1 MADTQDTEP
10 NVEGEESAETT
21 DRQTLPPGF
30 VSVAAPGA
38 AGALV
43 GEWLNETRASIVP
56 RRAGARAE
64 QAWLRGRLAQAKRA
78 KDLEQERVASVQ
90 LARALAARGSEL
102 DTATRL
108 ARRALVLG
116 EDPQLR
122 EELSGWF
129 AGLGEPALAA
139 ATLRPAALER
149 SPEQAALILTR
160 IAVLE
165 ARAGSPE
172 SAVDVLSDAG
182 QKAPNDALIVELLGA
197 IGAWAPAAITP
208 ARAADAY
215 VEGARRREA
224 RGERAAA
231 FEDLLR
237 AFELCP
243 ESAIAAELLAQ
254 SLSARGRGGA
264 ADEVLREHA
273 LASQRGSLSTH
284 LGRLRDALG
293 ADDLPRA
300 LAAGLDAGLD
310 QELDPDASFRAVTHA
325 DGASKGFDEVLAR
338 AGLHELLAARL
349 QLGLEQQSGAARARL
364 GLALGRLYS
373 GPLNSPERA
382 VDAWMAALV
391 ADPSNEDAKIA
402 LRSHASATRDQ
413 APLVEA
419 LIRVGRLV
427 TPGSNEAVL
436 AGSEGCLTEL
446 MVMAEQRLS
455 DPTLAAWALERLA
468 TLAPDAELDKQRERL
483 RPRARL
489 QQEATQNA
497 RAALAETSEGR
508 GQALRRLVAA
518 LRFQP
523 EAVDEQITLLNELA
537 ESEPEERAWRAQ
549 LERLL
554 ERERRAEE
562 LTALLESQLKSGSK
576 AEAERAALR
585 LSQLRRTAGDTVAA
599 VRHLEPLLD
608 AGAGHRA
615 AWCMLLLLANRIGSQ
630 SLRARAL
637 ERLAQ
642 PLARGFRAVI
652 MCAAADAW
660 GVAGRGDAAW
670 AAAHAAKDA
679 DPSSAR
685 AAATLA
691 SCALEQAGPEAAGA
705 IEHAVGVVVPR
716 ARWCRALAQA
726 LDEAGELPAALAWTQ
741 RWLALRPGD
750 PEAAAA
756 LLDRVTRAGNAE
768 RLADAL
774 GWLLSQAQPA
784 GNLAEP
790 LARAL
795 LRLSE
800 LEPARAGAVARRVLD
815 LFGPRAEVL
824 CAAILEVADST
835 GERGLGIAVR
845 ERQLASGAPG
855 TARPELLLEVAR
867 RRTEAGDADG
877 AARCLARAIH
887 EGASADVVLQRL
899 DSALPPR
906 GSDGEIALLE
916 ARAECLSAQSGAGV
930 PRAARAWRELGAAL
944 WDLAADHEGAIAAWE
959 RAALLDPESGI
970 ATFAQDLL
978 GFAGQA
984 ECVSRVRAFA
994 ERRTEPAER
1003 ARALTIAANEAL
1015 KAGDAEQAL
1024 ELALASIELDPSR
1037 SEVLAV
1043 AERAA
1048 GTEQASIEALE
1059 RAYYRVAQAALGCYG
1074 ERAVHYRAA
1083 RHLERRGELKRALSH
1098 AVQAFEA
1105 VPAQGITFVQMVRL
1119 AERAAEPLTAL
1130 TALERV
1136 AAKSSS
1142 DAERAEWLERAAV
1155 FSGSG
1160 EQGQRQRLEVLL
1172 RALTV
1177 RPEVETLRSLGETLK
1192 GILGYAPQ
1200 ERDVLELRLERAL
1213 SGLLSQLEQ
1222 DDGARLAVQAA
1233 RAALEGLGA
1242 SGLGWKALRAAYRVN
1257 PAAPELEDLA
1267 DSSAELAEESAT
1279 CDEWLDEMLSTLQL
1293 GVAGVS
1299 ALALSA
1305 KLAEQ
1310 RGRPEVAAKFLVE
1323 ACLRESDRADLQRR
1337 VGQIL
1342 PELPE
1347 AERTP
1352 LERRLLEARSPEERV
1367 TGLLEVAQ
1375 GQLSRGDQR
1384 QAAETLEQARAV
1396 RGVAATLSRTVL
1408 ERLREAYSELGQS
1421 EPLVAVLREQL
1432 ALEGLGLEERIRL
1445 TRDVAALLA
1454 TRGDAKAALKLL
1466 KECIQAAPDA
1476 LELVQDL
1483 LEVARQAGDDALQ
1496 ISALRQLSEQ
1506 DEQLTVKLG
1515 AMRDLAGMLQ
1525 RQGDLAGARA
1535 LWEKVLELDATDAE
1549 ALSAAQR
1556 AAEAEGDWE
1565 AVSGFLKRRASR
1577 SSTSGARALRL
1588 ERVRILEQHLGRA
1601 DEARGEL
1608 ESMLNT
1614 HGEDLDVLCS
1624 LARTHEQLGDQL
1636 RAAPLWLQASA
1647 IAGEK
1652 ARAAALGRAACRAY
1666 LAGGDVDSARRVLD
1680 GMEAWAQ
1687 SEEMRRLRVEVERV
1701 ADNPLSLAEALEEL
1715 ALSSMAPPAERASL
1729 LVESASATERGSDVK
1744 LALAR
1749 AQRAARIAP
1758 QAAEPQ
1764 LFARY
1769 LEYRTRHAGGRED
1782 ARVTLTEL
1790 RSIEESLDPEQ
1801 TELRAF
1807 LLAEALDVLGDGEAA
1822 MRELQRAHAEVGA
1835 LPLIAIGLGERLLA
1849 RGEQERA
1856 LPFFDAALDGDLR
1869 AVRKSGQV
1877 ALDAAQAALDAK
1889 DVEHA
1894 ARFLEQAAIHPE
1906 SRATALLK
1914 QVDLRRLMASDPP
1927 PPPPE
1932 HDYAPLPREE
1942 PGADVQREERVGQLV
1957 APSAEPPGSERPAI
1971 APPPSI
1977 EPRSDEEALSL
1988 TSRKH
1993 KGAISEEA
2001 SVSVSDPRAEAPG
2014 SSHRRSVRGS
2024 SAPPRANAEDELAGA
2039 AAAKTSAVPSSEAP
2053 RTEAPGSDT
2062 PDSDAPK
2069 SAPASVAP
2077 GSTVP
2082 SSIPPGGRLLR
2093 AATSDAPMPLSQEWR
2108 RASRT
2113 VSAHGEQE
2121 AELLAELSAGSVE
2134 AGRELIRQLQN
2145 RSDRSQDLVAVC
2157 RRVSTL
2163 VPGDRWTLERLYEAA
2178 LADKDFVYAR
2188 AVEHVLYAFG
2198 GGESV
2203 SPPELETQL
2212 EQPER
2217 VHRMLFG
2224 EGTGPGAE
2232 ALALVWEGAQHI
2244 FRRDPSSYGVT
2255 GVERVP
2261 LNAPTPLARGYTVA
2275 ARLLGLARTPLFQRK
2290 SSGAVTLGVALMD
2303 PPGII
2308 LSGDVP
2314 QMSPEL
2320 SFHLGA
2326 MLGAT
2331 LPQYVL
2337 LFGSTE
2343 SQARAVFKGLGLAF
2357 GPPRAGGARIA
2368 AAATLAEVLWESIPA
2383 RSQRRL
2389 RELCDLPEALDYD
2402 LTVAAARLAI
2412 RRAGLFVGGDLAV
2425 AVRETCTEE
2434 GIASKGLESPGGLA
2448 TLCAASPAISDLVLI
2463 ATSPEFADARW
2474 RSASSSRKRP
2484 NWSTF

>member
-1 MADTQDTEP
+1 MAETQDTEP
-10 NVEGEESAETT
+10 NAEADEGAETT

-30 VSVAAPGA
+30 VSVAAPGS

-43 GEWLNETRASIVP
+43 GAWLDGTRASSLP

-64 QAWLRGRLAQAKRA
+64 QAWLRGRLQQAQRS
-78 KDLEQERVASVQ
+78 KDLELERVASVQ

-102 DTATRL
+102 DMATRL

-139 ATLRPAALER
+139 ATLRPAAMDR
-149 SPEQAALILTR
+149 SPEQSALILTR

-182 QKAPNDALIVELLGA
+182 QKAPGDALILELLGG
-197 IGAWAPAAITP
+197 IGAWAPNAISP

-243 ESAIAAELLAQ
+243 QSAIAAELLAQ
-254 SLSARGRGGA
+254 SLAARGRVGA

-273 LASQRGSLSTH
+273 LASERRALSTH

-310 QELDPDASFRAVTHA
+310 LELDPDASFRAVTHA
-325 DGASKGFDEVLAR
+325 EGASKGFDEVLAR

-349 QLGLEQQSGAARARL
+349 QLGLEQQSGAGRARL

-391 ADPSNEDAKIA
+391 ADPTSEDAKLA
-402 LRSHASATRDQ
+402 LRSHAAATRDQ

-419 LIRVGRLV
+419 LIRVGRCI
-427 TPGSNEAVL
+427 TPGDASTPGADGIE
-436 AGSEGCLTEL
+436 SCLREL

-468 TLAPDAELDKQRERL
+468 TIAPDAELDGQRERL

-497 RAALAETSEGR
+497 RSALAEAGDAGR
-508 GQALRRLVAA
+508 GAALRRLVAA

-523 EAVDEQITLLNELA
+523 EAADELVGLLRELSLA
-537 ESEPEERAWRAQ
+537 EPEERVWRAQ

-554 ERERRAEE
+554 EREQRQDE
-562 LTALLESQLKSGSK
+562 LVQLLESQLEGGSK

-585 LSQLRRTAGDTVAA
+585 LSQLRRASGDAVAA
-599 VRHLEPLLD
+599 VRYLEPLLD
-608 AGAGHRA
+608 GAGQRA
-615 AWCMLLLLANRIGSQ
+615 AWCMMLLLANRIGSQ
-630 SLRARAL
+630 TLRARAL

-642 PLARGFRAVI
+642 PLSRNFRAV
-652 MCAAADAW
+652 MLCAAADAW
-660 GVAGRGDAAW
+660 GVAGKSEAAW

-691 SCALEQAGPEAAGA
+691 TCALEQSGARAAGA

-716 ARWCRALAQA
+716 ARWCRALAQ
-726 LDEAGELPAALAWTQ
+726 LLEEAGELPAALAWTQ

-756 LLDRVTRAGNAE
+756 LLGRVTRVSNAE

-774 GWLLSQAQPA
+774 GWLLSQAQPL
-784 GNLAEP
+784 GRLAEP
-790 LARAL
+790 LTLAL
-795 LRLSE
+795 KRLSE
-800 LEPARAGAVARRVLD
+800 LEPGRATALARRVLD
-815 LFGPRAEVL
+815 LFGPRSEAL
-824 CAAILEVADST
+824 CQTILELADT
-835 GERGLGIAVR
+835 LGERGLGIAVR

-855 TARPELLLEVAR
+855 KTRPELLLEVAR

-887 EGASADVVLQRL
+887 EGASPDLVLERL

-944 WDLAADHEGAIAAWE
+944 WDLAGDHDAAIAAWE
-959 RAALLDPESGI
+959 RAALLDPEAGI

-978 GFAGQA
+978 SFAGQA
-984 ECVSRVRAFA
+984 ECVLRVRAFA
-994 ERRTEPAER
+994 ERRTEPSER
-1003 ARALTIAANEAL
+1003 ARALTIAASEAL
-1015 KAGDAEQAL
+1015 KAGDAAQAL
-1024 ELALASIELDPSR
+1024 ELALSSLELDPSR
-1037 SEVLAV
+1037 SEVLAIV
-1043 AERAA
+1043 ERAA
-1048 GTEQASIEALE
+1048 GASEEAVEALE
-1059 RAYYRVAQAALGCYG
+1059 RAYLRVADAALGCYG

-1130 TALERV
+1130 SALERV

-1177 RPEVETLRSLGETLK
+1177 RPEVETLRTLGETLK
-1192 GILGYAPQ
+1192 GILGFAPQ

-1213 SGLLSQLEQ
+1213 SGLLSQLEE

-1242 SGLGWKALRAAYRVN
+1242 PAPGWKALRAAYRVN
-1257 PAAPELEDLA
+1257 PGAPELEELGEFAEALA
-1267 DSSAELAEESAT
+1267 SEQDV
-1279 CDEWLDEMLSTLQL
+1279 CDEWLDEMLSTLET

-1299 ALALSA
+1299 ALSLSA
-1305 KLAEQ
+1305 RLA
-1310 RGRPEVAAKFLVE
+1310 RYRSKPAVAAKLLVE
-1323 ACLRESDRADLQRR
+1323 ACLRESERADLQRR
-1337 VGQIL
+1337 LREIL
-1342 PELPE
+1342 GELSE
-1347 AERTP
+1347 SQRAP

-1367 TGLLEVAQ
+1367 QGLLQAAREE
-1375 GQLSRGDQR
+1375 LDRGEQR
-1384 QAAETLEQARAV
+1384 AAAETLEQARAV
-1396 RGVAATLSRTVL
+1396 RGVSPELTREVL
-1408 ERLREAYSELGQS
+1408 ERLRGAYSELGQS
-1421 EPLVAVLREQL
+1421 EPLIAVLQEFL
-1432 ALEGLGLEERIRL
+1432 KLPEISTEERIGL

-1454 TRGDAKAALKLL
+1454 TRGDGSAALRLL
-1466 KECIQAAPDA
+1466 KQCIEASPGV

-1483 LEVARQAGDDALQ
+1483 LEVARQADDEAVQ
-1496 ISALRQLSEQ
+1496 ISALRQLAEQ
-1506 DEQLTVKLG
+1506 DEELGVKTA
-1515 AMRDLAGMLQ
+1515 AMRDLAQLLHE
-1525 RQGDLAGARA
+1525 QGDLGGARR
-1535 LWEKVLELDATDAE
+1535 LWEGVLELDPGDRE
-1549 ALSAAQR
+1549 ALTSAQR
-1556 AAEAEGDWE
+1556 AAESDGDWE
-1565 AVSGFLKRRASR
+1565 AVSQLLGRRASHA
-1577 SSTSGARALRL
+1577 STASARALRL
-1588 ERVRILEQHLGRA
+1588 ERVRVLEQHLGRA

-1608 ESMLNT
+1608 ESMLNAL
-1614 HGEDLDVLCS
+1614 GEDLDVLCS
-1624 LARTHEQLGDQL
+1624 LARAHEQLGDQL

-1647 IAGEK
+1647 IADEK
-1652 ARAAALGRAACRAY
+1652 ARAAALGRAACNAY
-1666 LAGGDVDSARRVLD
+1666 LAGGDADSARRVLD

-1715 ALSSMAPPAERASL
+1715 ALSSMAPPPERASL
-1729 LVESASATERGSDVK
+1729 LVESAVATERGSDIK

-1758 QAAEPQ
+1758 LAAEPQ

-1769 LEYRTRHAGGRED
+1769 LEYRARGAGGRED

-1790 RSIEESLDPEQ
+1790 RGIEESLTPEQ
-1801 TELRAF
+1801 TELKAF
-1807 LLAEALDVLGDGEAA
+1807 LIAEALDALGDPEAA
-1822 MRELQRAHAEVGA
+1822 MRDLQRAHAEVGA
-1835 LPLIAIGLGERLLA
+1835 LPLIALGLGERLLD
-1849 RGEQERA
+1849 RGEHQRA

-1869 AVRKSGQV
+1869 SVRKSGEV
-1877 ALDAAQAALDAK
+1877 ALRAAQAAMDAG
-1889 DVEHA
+1889 DIEHA
-1894 ARFLEQAAIHPE
+1894 ARSLELAAIHPE
-1906 SRATALLK
+1906 SRASALLR
-1914 QVDLRRLMASDPP
+1914 QVELRRLMASEPP
-1927 PPPPE
+1927 SPMAAE
-1932 HDYAPLPREE
+1932 EAGYSPLPREE
-1942 PGADVQREERVGQLV
+1942 PGTEARREERLEQR
-1957 APSAEPPGSERPAI
+1957 AAADPPGSERPAI

-1977 EPRSDEEALSL
+1977 EAPPRDVGVAVKKR
-1988 TSRKH
+1988 T
-1993 KGAISEEA
+1993 AAVTEEA
-2001 SVSVSDPRAEAPG
+2001 SVSATDPRAEAPA
-2014 SSHRRSVRGS
+2014 SSSRQPAPSSTPPLAARRS
-2024 SAPPRANAEDELAGA
+2024 SAPPA
-2039 AAAKTSAVPSSEAP
+2039 PSSQP
-2053 RTEAPGSDT
+2053 PGSSSR
-2062 PDSDAPK
+2062 PPP
-2069 SAPASVAP
+2069 SAS
-2077 GSTVP
+2077 P
-2082 SSIPPGGRLLR
+2082 SSAPPGGPLLR

-2108 RASRT
+2108 RASRA
-2113 VSAHGEQE
+2113 VSPHGEQE

-2145 RSDRSQDLVAVC
+2145 RSERSQDLVAVC

-2178 LADKDFVYAR
+2178 LADKDYVYAR

-2198 GGESV
+2198 GGDFAE
-2203 SPPELETQL
+2203 PPALETQI

-2232 ALALVWEGAQHI
+2232 ALALVWEGAQHV

-2261 LNAPTPLARGYTVA
+2261 LNAPTPLARAYTVS

-2314 QMSPEL
+2314 QVSREL
-2320 SFHLGA
+2320 AFHLGA

-2343 SQARAVFKGLGLAF
+2343 SQARAIFKGLGLAF
-2357 GPPRAGGARIA
+2357 GPPRSSGARFA

-2402 LTVAAARLAI
+2402 VTVAAARLAI
-2412 RRAGLFVGGDLAV
+2412 RRAGLFIGGDVAV
-2425 AVRETCTEE
+2425 AIRETCTEE
-2434 GIASKGLESPGGLA
+2434 GISSKGLESPGGLA
-2448 TLCAASPAISDLVLI
+2448 ALCAASPAISDLVLV
-2463 ATSPEFADARW
+2463 ATSPEFAAARW
-2474 RSASSSRKRP
+2474 RSGTSSRKRP

>member
-10 NVEGEESAETT
+10 NAEVDESGETK

-43 GEWLNETRASIVP
+43 GEWLNETRASVVP

-64 QAWLRGRLAQAKRA
+64 QAWLRGRLEQAKRT

-102 DTATRL
+102 DTATRM

-139 ATLRPAALER
+139 ATLRPAALDR
-149 SPEQAALILTR
+149 SPEQSALILTR

-172 SAVDVLSDAG
+172 SAVDVLGDAG

-197 IGAWAPAAITP
+197 IGAWAPAAITT

-254 SLSARGRGGA
+254 SLSARGRSGA

-300 LAAGLDAGLD
+300 LGAGLDAGLD

-325 DGASKGFDEVLAR
+325 EGASKGFDEVLAR

-349 QLGLEQQSGAARARL
+349 QLGLEQQNGAARARL

-419 LIRVGRLV
+419 LIRVGQRV
-427 TPGSNEAVL
+427 VPGSDEA
-436 AGSEGCLTEL
+436 APPGTEACLTEL

-455 DPTLAAWALERLA
+455 DPTLAGWALERLA

-497 RAALAETSEGR
+497 RAALSEAVEGR

-523 EAVDEQITLLNELA
+523 EAVDEQITLLRELA
-537 ESEPEERAWRAQ
+537 GSEPEERAWRAQ

-554 ERERRAEE
+554 ERERRTEQLSE
-562 LTALLESQLKSGSK
+562 LLESQLRSGSK

-585 LSQLRRTAGDTVAA
+585 LSQQRRTAGDAVSA

-642 PLARGFRAVI
+642 PLARSFRAVL

-660 GVAGRGDAAW
+660 GVAGRKDAAW

-691 SCALEQAGPEAAGA
+691 SCALEQAGSEAAGA

-726 LDEAGELPAALAWTQ
+726 LDDAGELPAALAWTQ

-790 LARAL
+790 LAQAL
-795 LRLSE
+795 RRLSE
-800 LEPARAGAVARRVLD
+800 LEPARAGALARRVLD
-815 LFGPRAEVL
+815 LFGPRSEVL
-824 CAAILEVADST
+824 CAAILEVADTT

-887 EGASADVVLQRL
+887 EGANADAVLERL

-930 PRAARAWRELGAAL
+930 SRAARAWREVGAAL

-984 ECVSRVRAFA
+984 ECVARVREFA

-1024 ELALASIELDPSR
+1024 ELALASIDLDPSR

-1048 GTEQASIEALE
+1048 GASQESIEALE
-1059 RAYYRVAQAALGCYG
+1059 RAYHRVAEAALGCYG

-1192 GILGYAPQ
+1192 GILGFAPQ

-1213 SGLLSQLEQ
+1213 SGLLAQLEQ
-1222 DDGARLAVQAA
+1222 DDGARIAVQAA
-1233 RAALEGLGA
+1233 RAALEGLEA

-1267 DSSAELAEESAT
+1267 DSSDELAEDAAS
-1279 CDEWLDEMLSTLQL
+1279 CDEWLDEMLSTLEL
-1293 GVAGVS
+1293 GVAGVP

-1305 KLAEQ
+1305 KLAEK
-1310 RGRPEVAAKFLVE
+1310 RGKSEVAAKFLVE
-1323 ACLRESDRADLQRR
+1323 ACLRESDRADLHRR
-1337 VGQIL
+1337 AGQIL
-1342 PELPE
+1342 AELPE
-1347 AERTP
+1347 AQRTP

-1375 GQLSRGDQR
+1375 GQLARGEQR
-1384 QAAETLEQARAV
+1384 PAAETLEQARGV
-1396 RGVAATLSRTVL
+1396 RGVPVALTRQVL

-1421 EPLVAVLREQL
+1421 EALIAVLREQL
-1432 ALEGLGLEERIRL
+1432 TLDGLSLDERMRL

-1454 TRGDAKAALKLL
+1454 TRGDTKAALKLL
-1466 KECIQAAPDA
+1466 KECIQSAPDA

-1483 LEVARQAGDDALQ
+1483 LEIARQARDEALQ
-1496 ISALRQLSEQ
+1496 ISALRQLAEQ
-1506 DEQLTVKLG
+1506 DEQLTVKIS

-1525 RQGDLAGARA
+1525 KQGDLAGARA
-1535 LWEKVLELDATDAE
+1535 LWENVLELDPTDAE

-1556 AAEAEGDWE
+1556 AAETEGDWE

-1588 ERVRILEQHLGRA
+1588 ERVRVLEQHLGRA

-1624 LARTHEQLGDQL
+1624 LARAHEQLGDQL

-1666 LAGGDVDSARRVLD
+1666 LAGGDADSARRVLD

-1687 SEEMRRLRVEVERV
+1687 SEEMRRLRVEVERI

-1715 ALSSMAPPAERASL
+1715 ALSSMAPSAERASL
-1729 LVESASATERGSDVK
+1729 LVESAVATERGSDVK

-1758 QAAEPQ
+1758 QTAEPQ

-1769 LEYRTRHAGGRED
+1769 LEYRTRRAGGRED

-1790 RSIEESLDPEQ
+1790 RSIEGQLEPEQ

-1807 LLAEALDVLGDGEAA
+1807 LLAEALDALGDTEAA

-1835 LPLIAIGLGERLLA
+1835 LPLIALGLGERLLA
-1849 RGEQERA
+1849 RGEHERA

-1869 AVRKSGQV
+1869 AVRKSGEV

-1889 DVEHA
+1889 DTEHA
-1894 ARFLEQAAIHPE
+1894 ARFLEHAAIHPE
-1906 SRATALLK
+1906 SRANALLR

-1927 PPPPE
+1927 PPPEPE
-1932 HDYAPLPREE
+1932 YAPLPREE
-1942 PGADVQREERVGQLV
+1942 PGADVQREERIAQF
-1957 APSAEPPGSERPAI
+1957 ASAEPPGSERPAI
-1971 APPPSI
+1971 APPPSM
-1977 EPRSDEEALSL
+1977 EPAPRGDEEAAPIAL
-1988 TSRKH
+1988 RKH
-1993 KGAISEEA
+1993 KGAVSEEA
-2001 SVSVSDPRAEAPG
+2001 SVSASDPRAEAPR
-2014 SSHRRSVRGS
+2014 SSRSVDAARISAPPPSAGASSRPPRAS
-2024 SAPPRANAEDELAGA
+2024 SAPPEGPISREPRSSSAPP
-2039 AAAKTSAVPSSEAP
+2039 TSAAPSSA
-2053 RTEAPGSDT
+2053 
-2062 PDSDAPK
+2062 
-2069 SAPASVAP
+2069 
-2077 GSTVP
+2077 
-2082 SSIPPGGRLLR
+2082 PPGGPLLR

-2108 RASRT
+2108 RASRA

-2178 LADKDFVYAR
+2178 LADKDFAYAR

-2203 SPPELETQL
+2203 APPELETQI

-2232 ALALVWEGAQHI
+2232 ALALVWEGAQHV

-2255 GVERVP
+2255 GVERVA

-2357 GPPRAGGARIA
+2357 GPPRPGGARIA

-2389 RELCDLPEALDYD
+2389 RELCDVPEALDYEF
-2402 LTVAAARLAI
+2402 TVAAARLAI

-2425 AVRETCTEE
+2425 AIRETCTEE
-2434 GIASKGLESPGGLA
+2434 GIASKGLEQPGGLA
-2448 TLCAASPAISDLVLI
+2448 ALCAASPAISDLVLI
-2463 ATSPEFADARW
+2463 ATSPEYADARW
-2474 RSASSSRKRP
+2474 RSATSSRKRP